1 MLLVAAAL
9 NLWQYITK
17 FLSLKNM
24 LFPEINPLNV
34 HGLRRVDFCPPH
46 FARVPFDLYTNE
58 QDIID
63 WVYTNL
69 HGRFYFGDY
78 ISIDGN
84 GKRQMCKLLAFENH
98 SESTYLGL
106 FLDQINGR
114 NDKLW

>member
-1 MLLVAAAL
+1 
-9 NLWQYITK
+9 
-17 FLSLKNM
+17 M

-34 HGLRRVDFCPPH
+34 HGLRRMDFCPPH
-46 FARVPFDLYTNE
+46 FAKVPFDLYTNE
-58 QDIID
+58 QDILD

-69 HGRFYFGDY
+69 HGRFYFGDV
-78 ISIDGN
+78 ISIDDS

-114 NDKLW
+114 SNNLW